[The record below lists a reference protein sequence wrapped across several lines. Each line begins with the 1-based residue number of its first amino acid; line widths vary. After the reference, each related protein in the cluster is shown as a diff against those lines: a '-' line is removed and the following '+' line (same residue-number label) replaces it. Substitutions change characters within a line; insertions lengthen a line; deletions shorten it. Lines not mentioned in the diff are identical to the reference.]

1 MEFLAKATSGDK
13 SKKKTPQAAAEEAG
27 ARALQRQRMEAEE
40 LKNAE
45 LLLAVAS
52 GRAAATIK

>member
-13 SKKKTPQAAAEEAG
+13 PKKKTLQAAAEEAG
-27 ARALQRQRMEAEE
+27 ALALQRQRMEAEE
-40 LKNAE
+40 LQNAE

-52 GRAAATIK
+52 GRATATIK